1 MKKKFNLTFKQ
12 SMEFEGDNYVAGKS
26 YPFDME
32 QHKYDRLTRRG
43 CIYAAKDAE
52 LSNVKEE
59 KKVEPKKPEPKK
71 EEKKVEPKKELDNVD
86 NKQIKDSKQTKVQA
100 KPANKK

>member
-12 SMEFEGDNYVAGKS
+12 DIEFEGDKFIAGKS
-26 YPFDME
+26 YAFDME
-32 QHKYDRLTRRG
+32 QYKFDRLTRRG

-59 KKVEPKKPEPKK
+59 VKVEPKKPEPKK

-86 NKQIKDSKQTKVQA
+86 NKKIKDSKQAKVQA
-100 KPANKK
+100 KSADTK